1 MSQPI
6 PVDRDGDVIDV
17 GRPKPRR
24 RRVWRWALLAAIII
38 LFIAGSR
45 ALSIYLSALWFGSLG
60 YSSVF
65 WFIFRVKLEL
75 FLIFLIATTA
85 ILRGALWLIE
95 RAFADFSFG
104 RRTVFINQQPV
115 NISPARI
122 LRPLAWIVS
131 AIAGVVAALGMR
143 ESWRSFALYF
153 HQAPTNVVDPIF
165 NKSVGFYLFTLPFYD
180 TISEWILYLV
190 FIALVAAVVYAA
202 LAMTQ
207 QGFANSGDSAQA
219 RRTSLAAV
227 SIPLA
232 GWLVI
237 LAWRFLLSRYPYLW
251 EDHQTF
257 SGVTF
262 VEANHLIPA
271 LTWVA
276 IALVVAAVI
285 CLINAFTM
293 RKLRIMIGALA
304 IPLLVYIVGTV
315 IIPAYVTNFIV
326 KPNELGRETPYINHN
341 VSWTRRAFGIDR
353 IEQRN
358 FDVQTSVESFDLQA
372 NRTTLDNIRLWDWRA
387 LQDTLTQIQA
397 IRTYYDFTDVD
408 VDRYTIGGQ
417 KRQMMLGTRE
427 LNVAKLPPSS
437 SNWVNEKLIYT
448 HGYGV
453 TMNTANGFDSEG
465 MPKFVLSNMP
475 VESTASEVK
484 VTRPEIY
491 FGQETGPDVY
501 VKTKRMEF
509 NYPQGETNNLT
520 TYEGTGG
527 IPIGG
532 AMRRWLLAWALGDLS
547 KLPFSDDVT
556 PGSRALIHRNIR
568 EIVDGVAPFL
578 IYDNDPYM
586 VINSEGRMFWIIDAF
601 TETANYPYSRHY
613 EAGDKNINY
622 IRNSVKVTV
631 DAYNGTTTFYVFDPQ
646 DPIIQSYRAIF
657 PSLFRDATDMPA
669 DLRAHVRYP
678 ETLIKTQAEVFGL
691 YHTQDANSFFQR
703 EDLWNVARQV
713 SLGAEGKQ
721 QEQSIEPY
729 FVLMQLPGENK
740 GVEFVEI
747 LPFTPSNRNNMIG
760 WIAGRCDG
768 DAYGSLLAYN
778 FPKSRLVDGPL
789 QIEARI
795 DQNAQLSGQFTLWNQ
810 QGSHVQRGH
819 LLVIP
824 IGQSL
829 LYVEPI
835 YLKAERSPMP
845 ELRLVVLA
853 TQDRLAYGANFD
865 EALNNL
871 FGDAAKTTPTEQK
884 PAAPEGKP
892 SASPQP
898 SPSPQIAGTADVQQL
913 INRAIQEFNDY
924 QRLTSEGKLG
934 EAGKKLEEHKR
945 TLEEL
950 RKATGKPQ

>member
-6 PVDRDGDVIDV
+6 PLDRDGDVIDV
-17 GRPKPRR
+17 GRTKPRR
-24 RRVWRWALLAAIII
+24 RRIWRWVLLAAIVI

-65 WFIFRVKLEL
+65 WFIFKVKLEL
-75 FLIFLIATTA
+75 FLIFLLATTA

-104 RRTVFINQQPV
+104 RRTVVINQQPV
-115 NISPARI
+115 NFSPARI

-153 HQAPTNVVDPIF
+153 HQAPTSMADPIF
-165 NKSVGFYLFTLPFYD
+165 NKPVGFYLFTLPVYD
-180 TISEWILYLV
+180 IVSEWILYLA
-190 FIALVAAVVYAA
+190 FIALVAAVIYAA

-207 QGFANSGDSAQA
+207 QGLSGAGDSRKA

-232 GWLVI
+232 IWLVI
-237 LAWRFLLSRYPYLW
+237 LAWRFALSRYPFLW

-276 IALVVAAVI
+276 IALVIAAAI

-293 RKLRIMIGALA
+293 RKLRVLIGALA
-304 IPLLVYIVGTV
+304 IPLVVYVVGTV

-341 VSWTRRAFGIDR
+341 VTSTRRAFGIDR

-358 FDVQTSVESFDLQA
+358 FDVQTSIESFDLQN
-372 NRTTLDNIRLWDWRA
+372 NRPTVENIRLWDWRA

-408 VDRYTIGGQ
+408 VDRYTLGGQ
-417 KRQMMLGTRE
+417 KHQMMLGTRE
-427 LNVAKLPPSS
+427 INVEKLPASS
-437 SNWVNEKLIYT
+437 RNWVNEKLIYT
-448 HGYGV
+448 HGYGL

-475 VESTASEVK
+475 IESTAPEMK

-491 FGQETGPDVY
+491 YGQKTNSNVY

-509 NYPQGETNNLT
+509 NYPQGEANNLT
-520 TYEGTGG
+520 SYEGTGG
-527 IPIGG
+527 IRIGG
-532 AMRRWLLAWALGDLS
+532 LVRRWLLAWALDDLA

-556 PGSRALIHRNIR
+556 SDSRVLIHRNIR
-568 EIVDGVAPFL
+568 DIVDSVAPFL
-578 IYDNDPYM
+578 IYDNDPYI
-586 VINSEGRMFWIIDAF
+586 VISSDGRLFWMIDAF
-601 TETANYPYSRHY
+601 TESTTYPYSRHHP
-613 EAGDKNINY
+613 AGDKTINY
-622 IRNSVKVTV
+622 IRNSVKVTI
-631 DAYNGTTTFYVFDPQ
+631 DAYNGAVNFYVFDPQ
-646 DPIIQSYRAIF
+646 DPLIQTYRATF
-657 PSLFRDATDMPA
+657 PALFRDASEMPA

-678 ETLIKTQAEVFGL
+678 ETLIKVQGEVFGL
-691 YHTQDANSFFQR
+691 YHTQNTNSFFQR
-703 EDLWNVARQV
+703 EDLWTVAQQV
-713 SLGAEGKQ
+713 SLNPQTKQ
-721 QEQSIEPY
+721 QEQGPIEPY
-729 FVLMQLPGENK
+729 FVLMQLPGEK
-740 GVEFVEI
+740 PGIEFVEI
-747 LPFTPSNRNNMIG
+747 LPFTPAKRNNMIG
-760 WIAGRCDG
+760 WMASRCDG
-768 DAYGSLLAYN
+768 DAYGSLLVYN
-778 FPKSRLVDGPL
+778 FPKSRLIDGPL

-810 QGSHVQRGH
+810 QGSHVLRGH

-824 IGQSL
+824 IGRSL
-829 LYVEPI
+829 LYVEPV
-835 YLKAERSPMP
+835 YLQAERSPMP

-853 TQDRLAYGANFD
+853 IQDKVGYGRSFE
-865 EALNNL
+865 EALSSL
-871 FGDAAKTTPTEQK
+871 FGK
-884 PAAPEGKP
+884 P
-892 SASPQP
+892 
-898 SPSPQIAGTADVQQL
+898 
-913 INRAIQEFNDY
+913 
-924 QRLTSEGKLG
+924 
-934 EAGKKLEEHKR
+934 
-945 TLEEL
+945 
-950 RKATGKPQ
+950 